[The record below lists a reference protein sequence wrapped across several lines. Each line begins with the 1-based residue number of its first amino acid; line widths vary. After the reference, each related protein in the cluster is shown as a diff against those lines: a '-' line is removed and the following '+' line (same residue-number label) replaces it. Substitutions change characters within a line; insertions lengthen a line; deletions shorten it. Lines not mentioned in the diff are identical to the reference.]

1 MCYSRGRCEYAIGIQ
16 DTSMAFSQ
24 FSLYFFYPKVEPYK
38 GDTMPK
44 AKPNQRRSYRKYK
57 AKTVRKSIFD
67 DSPTLIV
74 NDYLVPNAYRD
85 AVTDVITAY
94 RQGISFNRSVD
105 QVHTLYA
112 GKVNRNKLAE
122 YTLRT
127 IANDY

>member
-1 MCYSRGRCEYAIGIQ
+1 
-16 DTSMAFSQ
+16 
-24 FSLYFFYPKVEPYK
+24 
-38 GDTMPK
+38 MPK

-57 AKTVRKSIFD
+57 ARTVRKSIFD

-105 QVHTLYA
+105 QVHMLYA

-122 YTLRT
+122 YTLRS